1 MDEITRNIYKENVQ
15 LTESYKIN
23 TDEIERLKKQNRQL
37 KAEAEKYRGQLE
49 DTTSLMKEKLDLAT
63 KQAKHIKEVVITT

>member
-23 TDEIERLKKQNRQL
+23 TEEIERLKKQNKQL
-37 KAEAEKYRGQLE
+37 KIENDKYKGQLE

-63 KQAKHIKEVVITT
+63 KQAKQIKEVC